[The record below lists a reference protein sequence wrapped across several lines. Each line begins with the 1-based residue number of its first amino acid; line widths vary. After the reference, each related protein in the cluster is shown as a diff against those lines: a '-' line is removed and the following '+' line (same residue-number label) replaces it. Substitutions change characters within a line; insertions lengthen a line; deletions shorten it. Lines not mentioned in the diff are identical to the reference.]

1 MTSSIAVA
9 KQRLR
14 AVVRERLASVS
25 PAEREAKSR
34 RIVEAVARLDVVR
47 RAERLLLY
55 RALPNEAATDGLL
68 SVALAPGRRVFAPRV
83 DGPRLTFLEIGVETR
98 WQRSAFGVLEPEVGE
113 PLALGKEGDSTMVLI
128 VPGIAFDE
136 RGGRL
141 GRGGAH
147 YDRFLREARGHGRI
161 VAIAMAFDL
170 QVVAEVPR
178 EAHDEPVDTIVT
190 EARVISADVR

>member
-1 MTSSIAVA
+1 M
-9 KQRLR
+9 
-14 AVVRERLASVS
+14 
-25 PAEREAKSR
+25 
-34 RIVEAVARLDVVR
+34 
-47 RAERLLLY
+47 
-55 RALPNEAATDGLL
+55 
-68 SVALAPGRRVFAPRV
+68 FAPRV

-98 WQRSAFGVLEPEVGE
+98 WQRSAFGVLEPEAGE